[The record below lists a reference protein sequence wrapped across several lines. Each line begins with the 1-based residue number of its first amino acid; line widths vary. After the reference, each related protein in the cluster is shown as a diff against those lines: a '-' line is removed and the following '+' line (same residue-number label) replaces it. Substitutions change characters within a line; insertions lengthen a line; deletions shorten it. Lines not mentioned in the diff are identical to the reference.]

1 MKIDKSIKNDK
12 DGLLRYFRSRADE
25 ILNELDLEY
34 SPEDY
39 KKKSTAF
46 NKAIVKSKQNILSI
60 LQEKSRN
67 ESWSNIELLECALM
81 VTYANDV
88 VMLETRNTIWKYDYM
103 AFSRRIGELWEPFC
117 KLCFIYPLRKIWLY
131 IPPLFKEVKK
141 NLANEI
147 SGYIDNLKLKN
158 AEKAQLKKYYDKVWG
173 LVTSGEIQ
181 LECDL
186 HFTDGTIN
194 YVVDFKS
201 GFGSNEKGNTN
212 RLLLVG
218 SVYKNIESDKFDCLL
233 FVRSSDNNHYLTTL
247 KNSGVWTA
255 FCGLDT
261 YDRIKHFTGFNLHS
275 WIEDNI
281 DWINDFSPS
290 MREYVI
296 ENELENYLQW

>member
-1 MKIDKSIKNDK
+1 M
-12 DGLLRYFRSRADE
+12 
-25 ILNELDLEY
+25 
-34 SPEDY
+34 
-39 KKKSTAF
+39 
-46 NKAIVKSKQNILSI
+46 
-60 LQEKSRN
+60 
-67 ESWSNIELLECALM
+67 
-81 VTYANDV
+81 
-88 VMLETRNTIWKYDYM
+88 
-103 AFSRRIGELWEPFC
+103 
-117 KLCFIYPLRKIWLY
+117 Y

-158 AEKAQLKKYYDKVWG
+158 AEKAQLKKYYDKVWR

>member
-1 MKIDKSIKNDK
+1 M
-12 DGLLRYFRSRADE
+12 
-25 ILNELDLEY
+25 
-34 SPEDY
+34 
-39 KKKSTAF
+39 
-46 NKAIVKSKQNILSI
+46 
-60 LQEKSRN
+60 
-67 ESWSNIELLECALM
+67 
-81 VTYANDV
+81 
-88 VMLETRNTIWKYDYM
+88 
-103 AFSRRIGELWEPFC
+103 
-117 KLCFIYPLRKIWLY
+117 
-131 IPPLFKEVKK
+131 
-141 NLANEI
+141 
-147 SGYIDNLKLKN
+147 
-158 AEKAQLKKYYDKVWG
+158 
-173 LVTSGEIQ
+173 TSGEIQ

-186 HFTDGTIN
+186 HFTDGAIN

-247 KNSGVWTA
+247 KNSGVWTT

-281 DWINDFSPS
+281 DWINDLSPS

>member
-1 MKIDKSIKNDK
+1 M
-12 DGLLRYFRSRADE
+12 YFRSRADE

-117 KLCFIYPLRKIWLY
+117 KLCFIYPLTKIWLY
-131 IPPLFKEVKK
+131 IPPLFKDVKK

-158 AEKAQLKKYYDKVWG
+158 AEKAQLKNIMIR
-173 LVTSGEIQ
+173 SG
-181 LECDL
+181 D
-186 HFTDGTIN
+186 
-194 YVVDFKS
+194 S
-201 GFGSNEKGNTN
+201 
-212 RLLLVG
+212 
-218 SVYKNIESDKFDCLL
+218 
-233 FVRSSDNNHYLTTL
+233 
-247 KNSGVWTA
+247 
-255 FCGLDT
+255 
-261 YDRIKHFTGFNLHS
+261 
-275 WIEDNI
+275 
-281 DWINDFSPS
+281 
-290 MREYVI
+290 
-296 ENELENYLQW
+296 